1 MAECAIINNKRISS
15 NMKKERTIM
24 KKLLALLLVLCMVV
38 SLTACAD
45 KDEGPAYDGTDAPPV
60 VEAAPEAEAA
70 PVEEAKDYS
79 GYTIRIYSNSNSTER
94 STWLINEAKDAGFT
108 ISIDDNTVIS
118 GDVAA
123 IQAANENKDGD
134 ILFGLNETR
143 WSQVVNGEYENLS
156 LTEWTPSWANEVGEY
171 AYEGKAYGLV
181 IQNVLMLYRTDEYGT
196 NGETLSFEHWA
207 DIVDCGYTWYRQNK
221 VGGTTNTNINSAMLY
236 AFVDPSSPAG
246 GISVDGWK
254 TLWNYCANGKTGG
267 SDYKYGFVPLNK
279 GDVQVSSF
287 YSSSL
292 YGQID
297 AAAEGSE
304 NPLKGTMAP
313 ENWALV
319 EIEDG
324 TYYIA
329 EYLGILNK
337 AGRTAEETEAVM
349 AFAEW
354 FGSAEVQAAWGEEF
368 DSYPCNQAAVKILYP
383 DGIPGIYELKNFALK
398 EIEGTGMTY
407 AEYVAAHITEWTNI
421 QTNLGFFWAD
431 DASAAAEPAWDTL
444 DWAALTQSAGE

>member
-1 MAECAIINNKRISS
+1 
-15 NMKKERTIM
+15 M
-24 KKLLALLLVLCMVV
+24 KKLLALLLVLCMML
-38 SLTACAD
+38 SLVACAD
-45 KDEGPAYDGTDAPPV
+45 KDEGPVFDGTGEAPVIETEAPA
-60 VEAAPEAEAA
+60 VEAETEP
-70 PVEEAKDYS
+70 AKDYS

-94 STWLINEAKDAGFT
+94 ALWLAAEAKEAGFT
-108 ISIDDNTVIS
+108 ISLDDNTVIS
-118 GDVAA
+118 GDTAA

-143 WSQVVNGEYENLS
+143 WSQVVKGEYENLS
-156 LTEWTPSWANEVGEY
+156 LVDWTPSWANKVGEY
-171 AYEGKAYGLV
+171 KYDGLAYGLV
-181 IQNVLMLYRTDEYGT
+181 IQNVLMLYRTDEHGT
-196 NGETLSFEHWA
+196 NGEKLHFEHWA

-236 AFVDPSSPAG
+236 AFTDPASPAG
-246 GISVDGWK
+246 GISVEGWK
-254 TLWNYCANGKTGG
+254 TLWAYCANGKTGG
-267 SDYKYGFVPLNK
+267 DDYKYGFVPLNK

-297 AAAEGSE
+297 AAAEGSDI
-304 NPLKGTMAP
+304 PLKGTMEP

-319 EIEDG
+319 EIDDG

-337 AGRTAEETEAVM
+337 EGRTAEETEAVM

-368 DSYPCNQAAVKILYP
+368 DSYPCNQDASAILYP
-383 DGIPGIYELKNFALK
+383 NGIPGIYQLKNFALN
-398 EIEGTGMTY
+398 IVDGTDMTY
-407 AEYVAAHITEWTNI
+407 ADYVAAHITEWTNI
-421 QTNLGFFWAD
+421 QTNLGFYWKDAKDAPAEPDWDNLQWATLTQ
-431 DASAAAEPAWDTL
+431 AAA
-444 DWAALTQSAGE
+444 Q

>member
-1 MAECAIINNKRISS
+1 
-15 NMKKERTIM
+15 M
-24 KKLLALLLVLCMVV
+24 KKLFALLLALAMVL
-38 SLTACAD
+38 SLVACAD
-45 KDEGPAYDGTDAPPV
+45 TQEGPAYDGTGAPPV
-60 VEAAPEAEAA
+60 IETEPATDKTEESGDTAQ
-70 PVEEAKDYS
+70 VEEPKDYS
-79 GYTIRIYSNSNSTER
+79 GYTIRIYSNSNSAER
-94 STWLINEAKDAGFT
+94 VTWLINEAKDAGFT
-108 ISIDDNTVIS
+108 ISIDDQTVIS
-118 GDVAA
+118 GDTAA

-143 WSQVVNGEYENLS
+143 WSQVVKGQYENLS
-156 LTEWTPSWANEVGEY
+156 LVEWTPAWAGEVGEY
-171 AYEGKAYGLV
+171 AYPGYAYGLV
-181 IQNVLMLYRTDEYGT
+181 IQNVLMLYRTDEHGT
-196 NGETLSFEHWA
+196 NGEKLHFEHWA

-221 VGGTTNTNINSAMLY
+221 VGGTTNTNINSAILY
-236 AFVDPSSPAG
+236 AFTDPTSPAG
-246 GISVDGWK
+246 GISVEGWK

-267 SDYKYGFVPLNK
+267 DDYKYGFVPLNK

-297 AAAEGSE
+297 AAADGSDI
-304 NPLKGTMAP
+304 PLKGTMQP

-319 EIEDG
+319 DIDDG

-337 AGRTAEETEAVM
+337 EGRSAEETEAVM

-368 DSYPCNQAAVKILYP
+368 DSYPCNKAASAILYP
-383 DGIPGIYELKNFALK
+383 DGIPGIYALKNFALN
-398 EIEGTGMTY
+398 IVEGTDLTY

-421 QTNLGFFWAD
+421 QTNLGFFWKDEAD
-431 DASAAAEPAWDTL
+431 AAAEPDWDNL
-444 DWAALTQSAGE
+444 DWATLTQAAG

>member
-1 MAECAIINNKRISS
+1 
-15 NMKKERTIM
+15 M
-24 KKLLALLLVLCMVV
+24 KKLLALLLALTMVL
-38 SLTACAD
+38 SLAACAD
-45 KDEGPAYDGTDAPPV
+45 NDEGPAYDGTGEAPV
-60 VEAAPEAEAA
+60 IETEAPAPAETE
-70 PVEEAKDYS
+70 PVEEVKDYS

-94 STWLINEAKDAGFT
+94 TTWLINEAKDAGFT

-118 GDVAA
+118 GDTAA

-143 WSQVVNGEYENLS
+143 WSQVVKGEYENLS
-156 LTEWTPSWANEVGEY
+156 LADWTPSWAAEVGEY

-181 IQNVLMLYRTDEYGT
+181 IQNVLMLYRTDEHGT
-196 NGETLSFEHWA
+196 NGEALHFEHWA

-236 AFVDPSSPAG
+236 AFVDPASPAG

-254 TLWNYCANGKTGG
+254 TLWAYCANGKTGG
-267 SDYKYGFVPLNK
+267 DDYKYGFVPLNK

-297 AAAEGSE
+297 AAAEGSDI
-304 NPLKGTMAP
+304 PLKGTMEP

-319 EIEDG
+319 EIDDG

-329 EYLGILNK
+329 EYLGVLNK
-337 AGRTAEETEAVM
+337 EGRSAEETEAVM

-368 DSYPCNQAAVKILYP
+368 DSYPCNQAASAILYP
-383 DGIPGIYELKNFALK
+383 DGIPAIYQIKNFALNTV
-398 EIEGTGMTY
+398 EGTDLTY

-421 QTNLGFFWAD
+421 QTNLGFYWKD
-431 DASAAAEPAWDTL
+431 DADAAAEPDWDNL
-444 DWAALTQSAGE
+444 DWSVLTQAAE

>member
-1 MAECAIINNKRISS
+1 
-15 NMKKERTIM
+15 M
-24 KKLLALLLVLCMVV
+24 KKLLALLLALAMVL
-38 SLTACAD
+38 SLAACAD
-45 KDEGPAYDGTDAPPV
+45 SEEGPAYDGTGAPPV
-60 VEAAPEAEAA
+60 IETEPATDKTEESGDTAQ
-70 PVEEAKDYS
+70 VEEPKDYS

-94 STWLINEAKDAGFT
+94 TTWLINEAKDAGFT
-108 ISIDDNTVIS
+108 ISIDDQAVIS
-118 GDVAA
+118 GDTAA

-143 WSQVVNGEYENLS
+143 WSQVVKGEYENLS
-156 LTEWTPSWANEVGEY
+156 LIEWNPSWAEEVGEY
-171 AYEGKAYGLV
+171 AYPGRAYGLV

-196 NGETLSFEHWA
+196 NGEKLHFEHWA

-236 AFVDPSSPAG
+236 AFTDPSSPAG
-246 GISVDGWK
+246 GISVEGWK
-254 TLWNYCANGKTGG
+254 TLWAYCAGGKTGG
-267 SDYKYGFVPLNK
+267 DDYKYGFVPLNK

-297 AAAEGSE
+297 AAADGSDI
-304 NPLKGTMAP
+304 PLKGTMEP

-319 EIEDG
+319 EIDDG

-329 EYLGILNK
+329 EYLGILDK
-337 AGRTAEETEAVM
+337 AGRTPEETEAVM

-354 FGSAEVQAAWGEEF
+354 FGSAEIQAAWGEEF
-368 DSYPCNQAAVKILYP
+368 DSYPCNKAAANILYP
-383 DGIPGIYELKNFALK
+383 DGVPAIYTLKNFALN
-398 EIEGTGMTY
+398 IVEGTDLTY

-421 QTNLGFFWAD
+421 QTNLGFYWKD
-431 DASAAAEPAWDTL
+431 DADAAAEPDWDNL
-444 DWAALTQSAGE
+444 DWAILTQAAG